1 MLARIYNISI
11 QFTVCV
17 TTVVFR
23 EEKKGKKS
31 LTLLNNGY
39 VCECLKNW
47 STRWKRFIS
56 QKVPGTLSITAHTIL
71 CPGKTHM
78 LPKCTKT
85 NKVFSNKTFRRYT
98 AIQKGYSIGEEAQCR
113 QKGAQH
119 QLIQVSVKKKYIQWC
134 SHQWKY
140 IIAQSPAVSF
150 LDTPSKLNILQSK
163 VDGQLNCYVF
173 VFESVCVGVKCVVVK
188 HKQTTGQPL
197 SCQPLHTG
205 KYTGN

>member
-1 MLARIYNISI
+1 MTALTKFSREAREQQNYAGSNLQYFYSVYCMCHYCG
-11 QFTVCV
+11 FPG
-17 TTVVFR
+17 R
-23 EEKKGKKS
+23 KKGKKS

-119 QLIQVSVKKKYIQWC
+119 QLI
-134 SHQWKY
+134 
-140 IIAQSPAVSF
+140 
-150 LDTPSKLNILQSK
+150 
-163 VDGQLNCYVF
+163 
-173 VFESVCVGVKCVVVK
+173 
-188 HKQTTGQPL
+188 
-197 SCQPLHTG
+197 
-205 KYTGN
+205 